1 MGYNMTAMHYASL
14 QLSVN
19 GTRLKQSDHLE
30 DRPKGMD
37 LIKATST
44 TSACTLLARA
54 AHLHIL
60 RIHQLGNDI

>member
-1 MGYNMTAMHYASL
+1 MGYIMTAMHYASL

-19 GTRLKQSDHLE
+19 GTRLKQSDNLA
-30 DRPKGMD
+30 RQTKRYGF
-37 LIKATST
+37 KATGAT
-44 TSACTLLARA
+44 NACTLPARA

>member
-1 MGYNMTAMHYASL
+1 MGYIMTAMHSASL

-19 GTRLKQSDHLE
+19 GTRLKQTDHLA
-30 DRPKGMD
+30 RRTKMYGF
-37 LIKATST
+37 KATSAAN
-44 TSACTLLARA
+44 ACTLPARA